1 MLILS
6 AKFLNDL
13 PLSDFADKH
22 SMGTSP
28 ESGLHIY
35 FSASFHFEFKVNP
48 SREKHSQLL
57 SDLACSAAQEAAPN
71 IKTKQPQKLPIPSR
85 AFSQTISRQ
94 RKTQIQ
100 NTHP

>member
-1 MLILS
+1 MAILF

-57 SDLACSAAQEAAPN
+57 SDLACSAAHEAAPN
-71 IKTKQPQKLPIPSR
+71 HKKQPQNSN
-85 AFSQTISRQ
+85 FH
-94 RKTQIQ
+94 
-100 NTHP
+100 NTHFQEHLVGKVKSESK